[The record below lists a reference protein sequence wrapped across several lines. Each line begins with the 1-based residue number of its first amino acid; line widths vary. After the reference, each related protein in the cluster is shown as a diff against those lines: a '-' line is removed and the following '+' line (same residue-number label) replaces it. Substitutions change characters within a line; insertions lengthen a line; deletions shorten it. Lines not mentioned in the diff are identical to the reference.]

1 MNIMILKNDESEG
14 GYQSIERFK
23 INNRVRDT
31 STRLFAHL
39 Y

>member
-1 MNIMILKNDESEG
+1 VKG